1 MFDVLKLEYVLKSH
15 GITKQ
20 DVIEAEGWGSSTYYR
35 KMQADSEWTIGEA
48 NELIGLGVE
57 LTEIIDIFF

>member
-1 MFDVLKLEYVLKSH
+1 MFDALKLEYVLKSH

>member
-1 MFDVLKLEYVLKSH
+1 MFDSLKLEYVLKSH

-35 KMQADSEWTIGEA
+35 KMQADSEWTIGEV
-48 NELIGLGVE
+48 NVLIGLGVE